1 MLCIFPKTIRFFG
14 QVESPVILSMPF
26 PSSPGVLYGLLS
38 ALVWGSADFTGGFA
52 SRRNAPFQVVV
63 LGSGAAVIFLG
74 GLVWLQRETWPGP
87 EAVTWALIA
96 GLFGALGIAALYRG
110 LAIGKAS
117 LVAPTAAVVGAA
129 LPVIAGMWFEGL
141 PGWTQSLGLLA
152 GVLGIWQVSS
162 APAGSDEPARTRRIA
177 WSDVWR
183 QPGLIPAG
191 LAGIAFGAFFI
202 CLARSGDLSAGMPA
216 PPIFIPLLLSKGAS
230 LLTAGLILLIQRQ
243 PIPSPQRNPY
253 ALLSGLLD
261 VGGNLFFFLAQQA
274 TRLDLAVIVSSMY
287 PVATVIL
294 AALVLKQKAT
304 RQQGFG
310 LALCLASLALIV
322 A

>member
-1 MLCIFPKTIRFFG
+1 
-14 QVESPVILSMPF
+14 MPSTSF
-26 PSSPGVLYGLLS
+26 AGILYGLLS

-52 SRRNAPFQVVV
+52 SRRNAPFQVVL
-63 LGSGAAVIFLG
+63 LGSGAATLFLG
-74 GLVWLQRETWPGP
+74 GLVWLRREAWPGP
-87 EAVTWALIA
+87 EASAWALLA

-110 LAIGKAS
+110 LSTGKAS

-129 LPVIAGMWFEGL
+129 LPVVAGMLLEGL

-152 GVLGIWQVSS
+152 GVVGIWQVSAVS
-162 APAGSDEPARTRRIA
+162 PGREDAAGARRA
-177 WSDVWR
+177 AWR
-183 QPGLIPAG
+183 QPGLIPAV
-191 LAGIAFGAFFI
+191 LAGMAFGAFFV
-202 CLARSGDLSAGMPA
+202 CLARSGDLSAGMAA
-216 PPIFIPLLLSKGAS
+216 PPIFIPLLLSKSAS
-230 LLTAGLILLIQRQ
+230 LLTAGLVVLIQRQ
-243 PIPSPQRNPY
+243 PVPSPRRNPY

-261 VGGNLFFFLAQQA
+261 VGGNLFFFLAQQT
-274 TRLDLAVIVSSMY
+274 TRLDFAVIVSSMY
-287 PVATVIL
+287 PVSTVIL